1 MVRLQH
7 RLCLRAATNMLP
19 NAEEAQDRRKIHFVL
34 LDVLHEVWQVG
45 QETRLARQS
54 NLHVKQILLEHCP
67 ESQVASQSEPTST
80 IPVAC
85 WLIETV
91 LSPADVSPEPE
102 PLVGWHRH

>member
-1 MVRLQH
+1 MVHLQH
-7 RLCLRAATNMLP
+7 RLCSRAATSSLP
-19 NAEEAQDRRKIHFVL
+19 TAEVARDQRMIRFVS
-34 LDVLHEVWQVG
+34 LDVLCEVWQVG
-45 QETRLARQS
+45 QETRPAHQS

-85 WLIETV
+85 WLIETA

-102 PLVGWHRH
+102 PLMGWYRL